1 MARAVPC
8 GALPEKMIGTMRPTL
23 SQQDVEGLLTDP
35 SPANREQAA
44 AKIAT
49 DYAGEVLTDDER
61 TLAEEIFRLM
71 VQDAEVRVRQALS
84 FNLKDF
90 PGLSHEIAVVL
101 ASDIDAVSIPL
112 LRSSVVLTDEDLID
126 IVKTQGTSKQTAVA
140 QRATV
145 SEALSDALIKT
156 HSEEV
161 VSTLVG
167 NVGANISEGAM
178 TKVLDEFG
186 ESETIHRPLAL
197 RGRLP
202 VVIAERLVHLVSE
215 TLREH
220 IVTHHEMSTEV
231 ASELILQARE
241 RATVG
246 LLSPTSD
253 GAEVSRLVEQLHA
266 SGRLTPTI
274 ILRALCVGDIAFFEA
289 SIALLAGVP
298 LPSARQLIYDRGGLG
313 LGAIARRAGLPEEL
327 DPVFKAAVDVAA
339 ETDYDGGENDRQRFR
354 RTMIER
360 ILTLIQDPNSEMGAE
375 NAEFLLTQL
384 ARTDT
389 GIEGGRPSTED
400 ESEPSAA

>member
-1 MARAVPC
+1 MRA
-8 GALPEKMIGTMRPTL
+8 TL
-23 SQQDVEGLLTDP
+23 SQQDVESLLTDP

-49 DYAGEVLTDDER
+49 DYAGEVLSDEER
-61 TLAEEIFRLM
+61 ELAEEIFHLM

-101 ASDIDAVSIPL
+101 ASDIEAVSIPV
-112 LRSSVVLTDEDLID
+112 LRSSVVLTDEDLIE
-126 IVKTQGTSKQTAVA
+126 IVETQGTAKQNAVA

-145 SEALSDALIKT
+145 SEALSDALIET

-178 TKVLDEFG
+178 NKVLDEFG
-186 ESETIHRPLAL
+186 ETEVVHRPLAL

-215 TLREH
+215 TLCEH
-220 IVTHHEMSTEV
+220 IVTHHEMSVEV
-231 ASELILQARE
+231 ASDLILQARE

-253 GAEVSRLVEQLHA
+253 DVEVSRLIEQLHA

-289 SIALLAGVP
+289 RIALLAGVP
-298 LPSARQLIYDRGGLG
+298 LQSARQLIYDKGRLG
-313 LGAIARRAGLPEEL
+313 LGAITKRAGLPEEL
-327 DPVFKAAVDVAA
+327 DPVFRAAVDVAA
-339 ETDYDGGENDRQRFR
+339 ETEYDGGENDRERFR
-354 RTMIER
+354 RKMIEHV
-360 ILTLIQDPNSEMGAE
+360 LTLIQDPNSEMGAE

-384 ARTDT
+384 ARSNA
-389 GIEGGRPSTED
+389 GIGDSQPSSEG